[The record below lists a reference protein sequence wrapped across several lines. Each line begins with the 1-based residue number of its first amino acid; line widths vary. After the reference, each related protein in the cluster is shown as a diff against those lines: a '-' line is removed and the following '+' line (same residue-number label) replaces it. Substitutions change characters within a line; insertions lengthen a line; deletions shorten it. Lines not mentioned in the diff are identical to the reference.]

1 MKRVLIAALLLSA
14 PTLHAQTPAPAAA
27 DDGVRAVA
35 ASAEKVRTYD
45 LTDVDTRPV
54 PLNMEA
60 FAAALRQ
67 LYPPELRDA
76 RVQGTVYVQMV
87 VTEQGRVEEVEIIRT
102 ADSRLNAASLKAID
116 SLRFQPGRV
125 GGQVVRTRLTLP
137 IQWTVSD

>member
-14 PTLHAQTPAPAAA
+14 PTLRAQTPAPAASGDVA
-27 DDGVRAVA
+27 RAAA
-35 ASAEKVRTYD
+35 ASAEKPRTYD
-45 LTDVDTRPV
+45 LTEVDVRPV

-60 FAAALRQ
+60 FAAALRH

-102 ADSRLNAASLKAID
+102 ADSRLNAASLKVID

-125 GGQVVRTRLTLP
+125 GGQAVRTRLTLP
-137 IQWTVSD
+137 IQWSVSD